1 MWGFGVFKEEGA
13 KALPL
18 LARLRL
24 PDQHEGRKNWGYRF
38 LKPHQIK
45 WMTSRTVLHQQ
56 TGLSLKDRSAL
67 FGREFPTAHMNPTLL
82 RRVYSK
88 HKIRKKKYRWNKQ
101 PKNQDAEEAKKW
113 LTNMKRQ
120 LTKCRNQGYRI
131 VYLDETFFTRN
142 KVPELEWALPK

>member
-1 MWGFGVFKEEGA
+1 M
-13 KALPL
+13 
-18 LARLRL
+18 
-24 PDQHEGRKNWGYRF
+24 
-38 LKPHQIK
+38 
-45 WMTSRTVLHQQ
+45 LHHQ

-67 FGREFPTAHMNPTLL
+67 FEREFPTAHMNPTLL